1 MKLMSKLLILLA
13 PAPALLAPT
22 QALASS
28 PAQLL
33 ESGALNQFFIVGLFL
48 FVFYFMIIR
57 PQSKKAKEHK
67 SLLNNLAVGDDVM
80 TTGGM
85 MGTIVNVT
93 DEFFI
98 LAIAEGVNVPFQKQ
112 TIVNAL
118 PKGTLKSI
126 KK

>member
-1 MKLMSKLLILLA
+1 MKSLIKLLVLLTPT
-13 PAPALLAPT
+13 PAFAD
-22 QALASS
+22 S
-28 PAQLL
+28 PLKLL

-48 FVFYFMIIR
+48 FIFYFMIIR

-80 TTGGM
+80 TSGGM
-85 MGTIVNVT
+85 MGTIVRLT
-93 DEFFI
+93 EDFFI
-98 LAIAEGVNVPFQKQ
+98 LSIADGVEVPFQKQ

-118 PKGTLKSI
+118 PKGTLKAI